1 MPKIIENLKEQL
13 LQEAK
18 RQIAERGY
26 AQTTIRSIAAGCGV
40 GVGTVYNYFQSK
52 EMLIATFM
60 YEEWKKYLEEMSM
73 LSQGDPKIFLKGV
86 YDLLKAFAKHNEK
99 LFSDPDATKLAST
112 GFSQRHKILRSQISS
127 FILPLCEVNQ
137 LDNPQFTA
145 EFISESI
152 IRWSMENKDF
162 DELYSILK
170 KIIIK

>member
-13 LQEAK
+13 LLEAK

-73 LSQGDPKIFLKGV
+73 LSQGDPKSFLKGV

-112 GFSQRHKILRSQISS
+112 GFSQRHKILRSQIAS
-127 FILPLCEVNQ
+127 FLLPLCKPEEENA
-137 LDNPQFTA
+137 QFTA
-145 EFISESI
+145 EFVAESI
-152 IRWSMENKDF
+152 IRWSMEDEDF
-162 DELYSILK
+162 EKVYSILE
-170 KIIIK
+170 KIIK